1 MINLFEAFRRHRNER
16 PNEPAFL
23 IPAGDRSLP
32 ISWRQFTDD
41 IAVIS
46 WLIKVNSVKTIALLG
61 ENSYDWMVSHA
72 ACLFSGI
79 VVVPIDVNVSAEEI
93 AERLRKV
100 DADFL
105 VYSSLFHEK
114 AEKVSSLL
122 PRLKSGSFGSRK
134 TEIYLNAGRVAI
146 KAGFKTIWH
155 LPCKIKPGQT
165 SMIVFTSGTTSSP
178 QGAELTVAGIEAF
191 VESATLAL
199 KIKEGDTSLMV
210 LPLYHIYGICVAYS
224 LLANGAYPGVCPDF
238 RRLYDAV
245 ERFNV
250 DYLFLVPALV
260 DILAVKIE
268 RRGKSAEEALGRP
281 LKWILS
287 GGAPLPRRTYERMK
301 ALGVEVLSAYGL
313 TESTALFS
321 IDPCDRKPAAGSS
334 GLRTMLSSCETEVS
348 EEGELLIRGP
358 SVMKGY
364 LNAPEKT
371 AKSIDKNGWLHTGDY
386 GRIDEEG
393 NVYVVGRISRTIIL
407 STGKKISP
415 EEIEE
420 SLMSLPDV
428 LEVFVAGDA
437 QTREITAEIYTLSSE
452 EKVRKAIDEFNFSQ
466 PVYKRIDSVKIRRVP
481 FERTSS
487 GKVRVAR

>member
-1 MINLFEAFRRHRNER
+1 
-16 PNEPAFL
+16 
-23 IPAGDRSLP
+23 
-32 ISWRQFTDD
+32 
-41 IAVIS
+41 
-46 WLIKVNSVKTIALLG
+46 
-61 ENSYDWMVSHA
+61 
-72 ACLFSGI
+72 
-79 VVVPIDVNVSAEEI
+79 
-93 AERLRKV
+93 
-100 DADFL
+100 
-105 VYSSLFHEK
+105 
-114 AEKVSSLL
+114 
-122 PRLKSGSFGSRK
+122 
-134 TEIYLNAGRVAI
+134 
-146 KAGFKTIWH
+146 
-155 LPCKIKPGQT
+155 
-165 SMIVFTSGTTSSP
+165 
-178 QGAELTVAGIEAF
+178 
-191 VESATLAL
+191 
-199 KIKEGDTSLMV
+199 
-210 LPLYHIYGICVAYS
+210 
-224 LLANGAYPGVCPDF
+224 
-238 RRLYDAV
+238 
-245 ERFNV
+245 
-250 DYLFLVPALV
+250 VPALV

-287 GGAPLPRRTYERMK
+287 GGAPLSRRTYERMK

-321 IDPCDRKPAAGSS
+321 IDPCDRKPAVGSS
-334 GLRTMLSSCETEVS
+334 GLRTMLSSCETAVS

-420 SLMSLPDV
+420 SLMSLPEV
-428 LEVFVAGDA
+428 LEAFVSGHA
-437 QTREITAEIYTLSSE
+437 QTREITAEIYTLTSE
-452 EKVRKAIDEFNFSQ
+452 DKVRSAIDEFNGSQ